1 MAVNSF
7 DMVRLIE
14 KEHAL
19 EYACK
24 YFDELARTG
33 YVKGCTMHRMTAYM
47 FIVDFIET
55 LYPFIGESEYKTI
68 GMAMT
73 NLFGKDSCLF
83 PYPVFCINKNKLGLP
98 YYMGGNTLRRQMGSG
113 EMLKRLEVEKLRGV

>member
-1 MAVNSF
+1 MIKLV
-7 DMVRLIE
+7 E

-24 YFDELARTG
+24 YFDELTRSG
-33 YVKGCTMHRMTAYM
+33 YVNGCTMLRMEAYM

-55 LYPFIGESEYKTI
+55 LYPFIGENEYKII

-73 NLFGKDSCLF
+73 KLFSKDSCLF

-98 YYMGGNTLRRQMGSG
+98 YFMGGNALRRQMGSG
-113 EMLKRLEVEKLRGV
+113 DGLKRLEVEKLRRV